1 MSRNENRNIIFNK
14 NKLKVEVYLSL
25 RMMTNEELEQSMEF
39 IQNILQ
45 EAKLYRELKAKQK
58 AYSNQYRKTDEG
70 KEKRRLA
77 QQKYMKKKTQKSVV

>member
-1 MSRNENRNIIFNK
+1 
-14 NKLKVEVYLSL
+14 
-25 RMMTNEELEQSMEF
+25 MMTNEELEQSMEF